1 MPQSYIPDG
10 RTDAFQIPEYQDIAD
25 AVEAFQAFADT
36 CAHTD
41 ELIDHVAD
49 TTSVHGIADTSTL
62 VTTNGSQTLTNKT
75 LAAPTISNGATVT
88 GTVTGVLQPSIVD
101 AKGDLIVG
109 TAADTAGRLAVGSNG
124 QVLKADN
131 STATGLAWGTQSPHA
146 MYAGQVTWNGENVP
160 GNVPLTPIHD
170 RNSGL
175 AALVTLTYPVGR
187 FTQTPITTVNALE
200 DGDITWGIYAQAFVK
215 FPSTSSVSLG
225 IYYSGPL
232 TTSVAKAR
240 FNVIS
245 IQMTSGSGAG

>member
-109 TAADTAGRLAVGSNG
+109 TAADTAGRLAAGSNG
-124 QVLKADN
+124 QYLKADS
-131 STATGLAWGTQSPHA
+131 STATGLTWATQSPHA
-146 MYAGQVTWNGENVP
+146 IATARLTVTGLSVAVSDSISILGTINWPSGRFSQ
-160 GNVPLTPIHD
+160 TPVVVITSNED
-170 RNSGL
+170 SL
-175 AALVTLTYPVGR
+175 AAGSYKAI
-187 FTQTPITTVNALE
+187 FTSS
-200 DGDITWGIYAQAFVK
+200 D
-215 FPSTSSVSLG
+215 STSSSTVSFANAN
-225 IYYSGPL
+225 SS
-232 TTSVAKAR
+232 TTITKLSINAVA
-240 FNVIS
+240 V
-245 IQMTSGSGAG
+245 QMTSGSATG